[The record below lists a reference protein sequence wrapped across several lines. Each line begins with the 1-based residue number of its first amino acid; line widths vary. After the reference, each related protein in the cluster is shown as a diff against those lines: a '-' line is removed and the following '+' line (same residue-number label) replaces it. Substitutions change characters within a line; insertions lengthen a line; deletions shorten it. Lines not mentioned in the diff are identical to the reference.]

1 MLVLRL
7 EVLRVKAGLLVLE
20 LADNLLFDG
29 CLLLFCGGQALLC
42 VGLHKM
48 GLVLALTEGLR
59 I

>member
-1 MLVLRL
+1 ML
-7 EVLRVKAGLLVLE
+7 K
-20 LADNLLFDG
+20 LADNLLLDG

-48 GLVLALTEGLR
+48 GPVLALTDGLR